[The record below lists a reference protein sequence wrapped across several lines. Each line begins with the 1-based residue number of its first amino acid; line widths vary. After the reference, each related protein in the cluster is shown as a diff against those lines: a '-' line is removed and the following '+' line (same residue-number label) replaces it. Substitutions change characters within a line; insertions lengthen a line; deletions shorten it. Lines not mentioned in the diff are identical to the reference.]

1 MPGAKKPAGGSGA
14 SATSDEQAIRERV
27 RELTSQMLRGG
38 KLDPEAAKEVM
49 HAVTGSAAFEPRKQD
64 AEARQAFADAIRG
77 LDDAMLKSAQSAH
90 LALEQ
95 LAARGKDFSDND
107 LKQALSSL
115 KALQENFIATANRVA
130 DAASGNLRR
139 ELTELAVHAEH
150 VGADAGARVASV
162 LGEFANRLG
171 NVSREGATSGLEVV
185 RDYGVRMAFLTSGI
199 IAGVADALRDQSET
213 KKSR

>member
-1 MPGAKKPAGGSGA
+1 MPGSKKPAGGPNA
-14 SATSDEQAIRERV
+14 SATSDEQVIRERV
-27 RELTSQMLRGG
+27 RELTSQMLKGA

-64 AEARQAFADAIRG
+64 AQARQAFADAIRG
-77 LDDAMLKSAQSAH
+77 LDDAMLKSAQASH

-95 LAARGKDFSDND
+95 LASKGKDFSDND
-107 LKQALSSL
+107 LKQALSNL
-115 KALQENFIATANRVA
+115 RTLQENFVATANRVA

-139 ELTELAVHAEH
+139 ELAELAIHAER

-171 NVSREGATSGLEVV
+171 NVSRDGATSGLEAV
-185 RDYGVRMAFLTSGI
+185 RDYGVRMAFVTSGI
-199 IAGVADALRDQSET
+199 IAGVADALRQQAET
-213 KKSR
+213 KKPR

>member
-1 MPGAKKPAGGSGA
+1 MPGQKKPAGGPNA
-14 SATSDEQAIRERV
+14 SATSDEQAIRQRV
-27 RELTSQMLRGG
+27 RELTSQMLKGG
-38 KLDPEAAKEVM
+38 KLDQEAARDVM

-77 LDDAMLKSAQSAH
+77 LDDAMLKSAQASH

-95 LAARGKDFSDND
+95 LASKGKAFTDND
-107 LKQALSSL
+107 LKQALASL
-115 KALQENFIATANRVA
+115 RALQENFVATANRVA

-139 ELTELAVHAEH
+139 ELAELAIHAER

-171 NVSREGATSGLEVV
+171 NVSREGTTSGLEAM

-199 IAGVADALRDQSET
+199 LAGVADALREQSET
-213 KKSR
+213 KKPR